1 MEAKKLETFKKKL
14 LEEKENLEKEMSE
27 LQDRN
32 LEESQSEVSG
42 ENSYNEDFA
51 DSGTATFERERDLS
65 LEKNI
70 KDLIHRVN
78 EALKRIEKGT
88 YGICDSCG
96 KEIDPARLKAL
107 PYVNLC
113 IECKKKEETSW

>member
-1 MEAKKLETFKKKL
+1 MGPKKLEAFKKKL
-14 LEEKENLEKEMSE
+14 LEEKANLEKEISE

-32 LEESQSEVSG
+32 LEESQSEISG
-42 ENSYNEDFA
+42 ENAYNEDFA

-70 KDLIHRVN
+70 KDLMHRVN
-78 EALKRIEKGT
+78 ESLKRIEKGT
-88 YGICDSCG
+88 YGTCDGCG
-96 KEIDPARLKAL
+96 KEIDPARLKTL

-113 IECKKKEETSW
+113 IECKKKEEKGW